1 MSGPYWVLLYTPSER
16 VGELAPVNMPAH
28 QAHYRA
34 AHERGELLMV
44 GTFGDPFSQ
53 GAMCLLTSEEA
64 ARRFA
69 EEDPFV
75 VNGVVKSYELRRWDE
90 VLT

>member
-1 MSGPYWVLLYTPSER
+1 MSELWVLLYTPSER
-16 VGELAPVNMPAH
+16 VAELAPVNMPAH
-28 QAHYRA
+28 REHYLA
-34 AHERGELLMV
+34 AHERGELTMV
-44 GTFGDPFSQ
+44 GTFGDPFTQ
-53 GAMCLLTSEEA
+53 GAMCILVSEEA

-90 VLT
+90 ILT